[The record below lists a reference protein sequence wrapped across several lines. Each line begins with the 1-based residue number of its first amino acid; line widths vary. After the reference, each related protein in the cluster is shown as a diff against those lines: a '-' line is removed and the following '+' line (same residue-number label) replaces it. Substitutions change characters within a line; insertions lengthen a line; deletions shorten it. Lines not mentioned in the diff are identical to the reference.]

1 MIPAND
7 ANTARIIGL
16 CAQIL
21 RVSGSARAVVL
32 LKVFFNDNPLIS
44 AQKCR
49 NSAPLIS
56 GGEIG

>member
-32 LKVFFNDNPLIS
+32 LKVFFNDNPLI
-44 AQKCR
+44 
-49 NSAPLIS
+49 
-56 GGEIG
+56 